1 MSNNYTDKQ
10 RMEMAEQEYHSYKES
25 DPVKIGREK
34 NKIGY
39 VSKSNDKPTGEQSYI
54 VTDINVPDTASLTE
68 REKVKE
74 VTVLYRGSTAPTLKN
89 VLDKNHKEHY
99 DVVKD
104 WIYNDAP
111 TAVQVANGGG
121 AVAMPQLQSSAETL
135 KNAMK
140 LYPNAQVFVYGHSL
154 GSMNAQY
161 AIADLSDKDS
171 SRIDGGFFYQG
182 PNVYSILTPAQ
193 RATADALNKLNIL
206 FNYVDPKDLVP
217 IGYGSGKPTVGSLIK
232 VNSKK
237 VGLIDQHMW
246 GGYEFNKDGS
256 IKATKEGS
264 LQLAKYMVTQQLSAI
279 EMMRKKLMKSGGG
292 LSSSEEIFLDAS
304 EAMAITKGMKQTIS
318 GEITELKQMYKEGI
332 KNAGDLWKTTKSN
345 AEGTGQHLS
354 YGECLDALDRGNVTE
369 SNTVREPVHEYE
381 EKLAKV
387 TKISR
392 NYDEL
397 LQKIGE
403 SITKQL
409 ETDQELANQIRSM

>member
-1 MSNNYTDKQ
+1 LSKAYTDEERVEIAKK
-10 RMEMAEQEYHSYKES
+10 EYDDWKLNYDVTLE
-25 DPVKIGREK
+25 
-34 NKIGY
+34 
-39 VSKSNDKPTGEQSYI
+39 NDKSIGVISQVNDKSTGEQSFVI
-54 VTDINVPDTASLTE
+54 TDKYCSPTANVE
-68 REKVKE
+68 QRNQVKE
-74 VTVLYRGSTAPTLKN
+74 VTVLYRGSTGVDKIAQEPVDVYRDWIVNDVTMASN
-89 VLDKNHKEHY
+89 VLGRNQGS
-99 DVVKD
+99 VS
-104 WIYNDAP
+104 
-111 TAVQVANGGG
+111 
-121 AVAMPQLQSSAETL
+121 PQLKSSAETL
-135 KNAMK
+135 KNVMSA
-140 LYPNAQVFVYGHSL
+140 YPNAEVFVYGHSL

-161 AIADLSDKDS
+161 AVADLSDKDS
-171 SRIDGGFFYQG
+171 SRIGGGFFYQG
-182 PNVYSILTPAQ
+182 PNVYETLTPAQ
-193 RATADALNKLNIL
+193 KITADALTKLNKL
-206 FNYVDPKDLVP
+206 FNYVDSKDLVP
-217 IGYGSGKPTVGSLIK
+217 IGYGTDKMAVGNVIK

-237 VGLIDQHMW
+237 VGIVGQHMW
-246 GGYEFNKDGS
+246 GGYDYNKDGS
-256 IKATKEGS
+256 IKTDKVGNI
-264 LQLAKYMVTQQLSAI
+264 QLAKYTVNQQLSAI
-279 EMMRKKLMKSGGG
+279 DIMRKKFIKSGGG

-318 GEITELKQMYKEGI
+318 GEITELKQMYQEGI
-332 KNAGDLWKTTKSN
+332 KNAEDLWKTTKSN

>member
-1 MSNNYTDKQ
+1 
-10 RMEMAEQEYHSYKES
+10 
-25 DPVKIGREK
+25 
-34 NKIGY
+34 
-39 VSKSNDKPTGEQSYI
+39 
-54 VTDINVPDTASLTE
+54 
-68 REKVKE
+68 
-74 VTVLYRGSTAPTLKN
+74 
-89 VLDKNHKEHY
+89 
-99 DVVKD
+99 
-104 WIYNDAP
+104 
-111 TAVQVANGGG
+111 
-121 AVAMPQLQSSAETL
+121 
-135 KNAMK
+135 
-140 LYPNAQVFVYGHSL
+140 
-154 GSMNAQY
+154 MNAQY
-161 AIADLSDKDS
+161 AVSDLSDKDS
-171 SRIDGGFFYQG
+171 LRIAGGFFYEG
-182 PNVYSILTPAQ
+182 PNIYGVLSPKQQAIADVLTK
-193 RATADALNKLNIL
+193 LNKL
-206 FNYVDPKDLVP
+206 FNYVDSKDIIA
-217 IGYGSGKPTVGSLIK
+217 IGYGSGKMSVGNVIR
-232 VNSKK
+232 VNSQK

-279 EMMRKKLMKSGGG
+279 EMMRKKFIKSGGG

-345 AEGTGQHLS
+345 AEGIGQHLS